1 MIVVLAVTL
10 AATIALSAL
19 AYGFGVLLG
28 RAGSRAR
35 AMRAARHAVRPS
47 RTGGRSRR
55 SSPTCAGWARRF
67 HTLDPR
73 TSFAK
78 VEAVRG
84 AYDRTLAECC
94 TALGITHLLAV
105 LAGRRRSSTPSG
117 SGWRSSSP
125 GAACGSP
132 TPPERPDAQTRR

>member
-1 MIVVLAVTL
+1 MVVVLAVTL
-10 AATIALSAL
+10 VATIALSFV
-19 AYGFGVLLG
+19 AYGVGMLVGWLG
-28 RAGSRAR
+28 AR
-35 AMRAARHAVRPS
+35 S
-47 RTGGRSRR
+47 SRR
-55 SSPTCAGWARRF
+55 YIPEPDGRPIEAIVADLHRLGRRF

-105 LAGRRRSSTPSG
+105 LPAGPELDVERERVEDQLAGCGVRFPH
-117 SGWRSSSP
+117 
-125 GAACGSP
+125 AA
-132 TPPERPDAQTRR
+132 

>member
-1 MIVVLAVTL
+1 MVVVLAVLL

-19 AYGFGVLLG
+19 AYAVGMLVGWLG
-28 RAGSRAR
+28 ARSSRR
-35 AMRAARHAVRPS
+35 RIPEPEVRPIEAIVADLH
-47 RTGGRSRR
+47 RLG
-55 SSPTCAGWARRF
+55 RRF

-105 LAGRRRSSTPSG
+105 LPAGPELDVERERVEDQLAGCGVRFPH
-117 SGWRSSSP
+117 
-125 GAACGSP
+125 AA
-132 TPPERPDAQTRR
+132 

>member
-1 MIVVLAVTL
+1 MIVLLALTL
-10 AATIALSAL
+10 GATIALSAL
-19 AYGFGVLLG
+19 AYGIGMLVGRLG
-28 RAGSRAR
+28 TR
-35 AMRAARHAVRPS
+35 
-47 RTGGRSRR
+47 RSRR
-55 SSPTCAGWARRF
+55 YIPEPDGRPIEAIVADLHRLGRRF

-105 LAGRRRSSTPSG
+105 LPAGPELDVERERVEDQLAGCGVRLPH
-117 SGWRSSSP
+117 
-125 GAACGSP
+125 AA
-132 TPPERPDAQTRR
+132 

>member
-10 AATIALSAL
+10 AATITLSAM
-19 AYGFGVLLG
+19 AYAFGMLLG
-28 RAGSRAR
+28 RLGTWSSGRR
-35 AMRAARHAVRPS
+35 IPEPEGRPIEAIVADLH
-47 RTGGRSRR
+47 RLG
-55 SSPTCAGWARRF
+55 RRF

-94 TALGITHLLAV
+94 TALGIAHLLAV
-105 LAGRRRSSTPSG
+105 LPAGPELDAERERVEDQLAGCGVRFPH
-117 SGWRSSSP
+117 
-125 GAACGSP
+125 AA
-132 TPPERPDAQTRR
+132 